1 MAATTPD
8 KDYFHLVTSGLQQ
21 DYANVTASCHY
32 LKSWEE
38 DTNRNNHLGEM
49 DPYLNADVDLV
60 TIQLG
65 DNIVAGKETLY
76 NDFYNIVAH
85 VKEKAPNAQIMVV
98 SSFCWPDPTV
108 TAGTDQRLQ

>member
-1 MAATTPD
+1 
-8 KDYFHLVTSGLQQ
+8 
-21 DYANVTASCHY
+21 
-32 LKSWEE
+32 
-38 DTNRNNHLGEM
+38 M

-108 TAGTDQRLQ
+108 TAAQINACNELGATFIDLSPISGNPAYRAGTGGSVYGEDGAWHTIMFFRRHFLL